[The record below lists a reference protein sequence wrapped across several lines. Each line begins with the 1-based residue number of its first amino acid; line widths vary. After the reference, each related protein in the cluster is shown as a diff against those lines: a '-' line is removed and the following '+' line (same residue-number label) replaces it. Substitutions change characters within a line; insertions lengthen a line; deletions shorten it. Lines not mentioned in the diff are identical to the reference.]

1 VGLGRISSSYAMSD
15 LTLTYSLLAGAKFQG
30 SGFTVEEK
38 GQRGIP
44 G

>member
-1 VGLGRISSSYAMSD
+1 MSD
-15 LTLTYSLLAGAKFQG
+15 LTLTYSLRAGAKFQG
-30 SGFTVEEK
+30 AALPLREK